1 MKILLLNENPVVSR
15 LVSLSAKK
23 MSYDF
28 EELNAYSENLGNYDV
43 IVVDS
48 DTPAPL
54 KILKEK
60 CDRLIFLA
68 PRNQNVEDIDAQI
81 LQKPFLPTDFL
92 NLLNNKDA
100 NKHTSIDLPMLSND
114 ENPYADISL
123 DLDNLNLDDLP
134 DENSLDINSEGM
146 EDLSFDDDAQDD
158 NSNKTLETQN
168 LEHET
173 IKEQTQEDTQIDL
186 DLTLEDGESEKEDLS
201 QEHTALDT
209 EPSLDELD
217 DKNDEDLEIKED
229 DKNEEIEKQEL
240 LDDSKTNTLEMQE
253 ELSESQDDNSNKT
266 LETQNL
272 EHDNLEQETIKEQTQ
287 EDTQTDLDL
296 TLEDGESEKEDLS
309 QEHTALDTEP
319 SLDELDD
326 KNDEDLEIKEDD
338 KNEEIEKQELLDDS
352 KTNTLEMQEEL
363 SESQDDNSNKTLETQ
378 NLEHDNLEQET
389 IKEQTQEDTQTD
401 LDLTLEDGE
410 SEKED
415 LSQEHTALDTEP
427 SLDELDDKN
436 DEDLEDNKELQANI
450 SDFDDLPVV
459 EEQEKEM
466 DFDDLPEDAEFL
478 GQAKDNEESEEVLEE
493 FAPVVEEDV
502 QDEMDDFTSNLS
514 TQDQIK
520 EELAQLDELD
530 YGIDSD
536 NSSKVLEDFKDEP
549 ILDDKELGTN
559 EEEVVVPNLNISDFD
574 TLKESDI
581 QEALGEEILE
591 KNEEPI
597 VSDVTKD
604 DNSEEIVN
612 ELSQS
617 IAGAITSSIK
627 DDTLKAALK
636 GMNMNININI
646 SFKED

>member
-123 DLDNLNLDDLP
+123 DLDNLNLDDLS

-168 LEHET
+168 LEH
-173 IKEQTQEDTQIDL
+173 
-186 DLTLEDGESEKEDLS
+186 
-201 QEHTALDT
+201 
-209 EPSLDELD
+209 
-217 DKNDEDLEIKED
+217 
-229 DKNEEIEKQEL
+229 
-240 LDDSKTNTLEMQE
+240 
-253 ELSESQDDNSNKT
+253 
-266 LETQNL
+266 
-272 EHDNLEQETIKEQTQ
+272 DNLEQETIK
-287 EDTQTDLDL
+287 
-296 TLEDGESEKEDLS
+296 K
-309 QEHTALDTEP
+309 
-319 SLDELDD
+319 
-326 KNDEDLEIKEDD
+326 
-338 KNEEIEKQELLDDS
+338 
-352 KTNTLEMQEEL
+352 
-363 SESQDDNSNKTLETQ
+363 
-378 NLEHDNLEQET
+378 
-389 IKEQTQEDTQTD
+389 QTQEDTQTD

>member
-92 NLLNNKDA
+92 NLLNNKDT

-134 DENSLDINSEGM
+134 DENSLDINSDGM

-158 NSNKTLETQN
+158 NANETLETQN
-168 LEHET
+168 LEDENLEQEAT
-173 IKEQTQEDTQIDL
+173 KEQTQEDIQTDL
-186 DLTLEDGESEKEDLS
+186 DLTLEDGGSEKEDLS

-229 DKNEEIEKQEL
+229 DKNEEIKKQEL
-240 LDDSKTNTLEMQE
+240 LNDSKANTLEMQE
-253 ELSESQDDNSNKT
+253 ELNESQDDNANET

-272 EHDNLEQETIKEQTQ
+272 EDENLEQETTKEQNQ
-287 EDTQTDLDL
+287 EDIQTDLDL
-296 TLEDGESEKEDLS
+296 TLEDGGSEKEDLS
-309 QEHTALDTEP
+309 QEHTALDTE
-319 SLDELDD
+319 S
-326 KNDEDLEIKEDD
+326 
-338 KNEEIEKQELLDDS
+338 
-352 KTNTLEMQEEL
+352 
-363 SESQDDNSNKTLETQ
+363 
-378 NLEHDNLEQET
+378 
-389 IKEQTQEDTQTD
+389 
-401 LDLTLEDGE
+401 
-410 SEKED
+410 
-415 LSQEHTALDTEP
+415 

-466 DFDDLPEDAEFL
+466 DFDDIPEDAEFL
-478 GQAKDNEESEEVLEE
+478 GQAKDNEESEENLEE

-502 QDEMDDFTSNLS
+502 QDEMDDFISNLS

-549 ILDDKELGTN
+549 ILDDIELGTN

-574 TLKESDI
+574 ALKESDI
-581 QEALGEEILE
+581 QEALGEEIVE

-597 VSDVTKD
+597 VSNATKD

-617 IAGAITSSIK
+617 IVGAITSSIK

>member
-43 IVVDS
+43 IIVDS

-68 PRNQNVEDIDAQI
+68 PRNQNIDIDAQI

-92 NLLNNKDA
+92 NLLNNKDV

-134 DENSLDINSEGM
+134 DENSLDINSEGIK
-146 EDLSFDDDAQDD
+146 DLSFDDDAQDD
-158 NSNKTLETQN
+158 NANKTLETQN
-168 LEHET
+168 LEDENLEQET
-173 IKEQTQEDTQIDL
+173 TKEQTQEDTQTDL
-186 DLTLEDGESEKEDLS
+186 DLTLEDDESQKEDLS

-217 DKNDEDLEIKED
+217 DR
-229 DKNEEIEKQEL
+229 
-240 LDDSKTNTLEMQE
+240 
-253 ELSESQDDNSNKT
+253 
-266 LETQNL
+266 
-272 EHDNLEQETIKEQTQ
+272 
-287 EDTQTDLDL
+287 
-296 TLEDGESEKEDLS
+296 
-309 QEHTALDTEP
+309 
-319 SLDELDD
+319 
-326 KNDEDLEIKEDD
+326 
-338 KNEEIEKQELLDDS
+338 
-352 KTNTLEMQEEL
+352 
-363 SESQDDNSNKTLETQ
+363 
-378 NLEHDNLEQET
+378 
-389 IKEQTQEDTQTD
+389 
-401 LDLTLEDGE
+401 
-410 SEKED
+410 
-415 LSQEHTALDTEP
+415 
-427 SLDELDDKN
+427 N

-478 GQAKDNEESEEVLEE
+478 GQAKDNKESEEILEE

-536 NSSKVLEDFKDEP
+536 NSSKILEDFKDEP

-574 TLKESDI
+574 ALKESDI

-597 VSDVTKD
+597 VSDATKD

>member
-92 NLLNNKDA
+92 NLLNNKDV
-100 NKHTSIDLPMLSND
+100 NKHTPIDLPMLSND

-134 DENSLDINSEGM
+134 DENSLDINSDGM

-158 NSNKTLETQN
+158 NANITLETQN
-168 LEHET
+168 LE
-173 IKEQTQEDTQIDL
+173 
-186 DLTLEDGESEKEDLS
+186 
-201 QEHTALDT
+201 
-209 EPSLDELD
+209 DE
-217 DKNDEDLEIKED
+217 
-229 DKNEEIEKQEL
+229 
-240 LDDSKTNTLEMQE
+240 
-253 ELSESQDDNSNKT
+253 
-266 LETQNL
+266 
-272 EHDNLEQETIKEQTQ
+272 NLEQEATKEQTQ

-296 TLEDGESEKEDLS
+296 TLEDS
-309 QEHTALDTEP
+309 
-319 SLDELDD
+319 
-326 KNDEDLEIKEDD
+326 KN
-338 KNEEIEKQELLDDS
+338 
-352 KTNTLEMQEEL
+352 
-363 SESQDDNSNKTLETQ
+363 
-378 NLEHDNLEQET
+378 
-389 IKEQTQEDTQTD
+389 
-401 LDLTLEDGE
+401 
-410 SEKED
+410 EKED

-559 EEEVVVPNLNISDFD
+559 EEEVVVPNLNINDFD
-574 TLKESDI
+574 ALKESDI

-597 VSDVTKD
+597 ASDATKD

>member
-158 NSNKTLETQN
+158 NVNKTLETQN

-173 IKEQTQEDTQIDL
+173 IKEQTQEDI
-186 DLTLEDGESEKEDLS
+186 
-201 QEHTALDT
+201 
-209 EPSLDELD
+209 
-217 DKNDEDLEIKED
+217 
-229 DKNEEIEKQEL
+229 
-240 LDDSKTNTLEMQE
+240 
-253 ELSESQDDNSNKT
+253 
-266 LETQNL
+266 
-272 EHDNLEQETIKEQTQ
+272 
-287 EDTQTDLDL
+287 QTDLDL
-296 TLEDGESEKEDLS
+296 TLEDGE
-309 QEHTALDTEP
+309 
-319 SLDELDD
+319 
-326 KNDEDLEIKEDD
+326 N
-338 KNEEIEKQELLDDS
+338 
-352 KTNTLEMQEEL
+352 
-363 SESQDDNSNKTLETQ
+363 
-378 NLEHDNLEQET
+378 
-389 IKEQTQEDTQTD
+389 
-401 LDLTLEDGE
+401 
-410 SEKED
+410 EKED

-450 SDFDDLPVV
+450 SDFDNLPEV

-478 GQAKDNEESEEVLEE
+478 GQAKYNEESEENLEE

-502 QDEMDDFTSNLS
+502 QDEIDDFASNLS

-597 VSDVTKD
+597 ASDVTKD

>member
-158 NSNKTLETQN
+158 NANKTLETQN

-272 EHDNLEQETIKEQTQ
+272 EQDNLEQETIKEQTQ
-287 EDTQTDLDL
+287 EDTQ
-296 TLEDGESEKEDLS
+296 
-309 QEHTALDTEP
+309 
-319 SLDELDD
+319 
-326 KNDEDLEIKEDD
+326 I
-338 KNEEIEKQELLDDS
+338 
-352 KTNTLEMQEEL
+352 
-363 SESQDDNSNKTLETQ
+363 
-378 NLEHDNLEQET
+378 
-389 IKEQTQEDTQTD
+389 D

-450 SDFDDLPVV
+450 SDFDDLPEV

-478 GQAKDNEESEEVLEE
+478 GQAKYNEESEENLEE
-493 FAPVVEEDV
+493 FAPVVEEDI
-502 QDEMDDFTSNLS
+502 QDEIDDFASNLS

>member
-272 EHDNLEQETIKEQTQ
+272 EHDNLEHETIKEQTQ
-287 EDTQTDLDL
+287 EDTQ
-296 TLEDGESEKEDLS
+296 
-309 QEHTALDTEP
+309 
-319 SLDELDD
+319 
-326 KNDEDLEIKEDD
+326 I
-338 KNEEIEKQELLDDS
+338 
-352 KTNTLEMQEEL
+352 
-363 SESQDDNSNKTLETQ
+363 
-378 NLEHDNLEQET
+378 
-389 IKEQTQEDTQTD
+389 D

-450 SDFDDLPVV
+450 SDFDDLPEV
-459 EEQEKEM
+459 EEQKKEM

-478 GQAKDNEESEEVLEE
+478 GQAKYNEESEENLEE

-502 QDEMDDFTSNLS
+502 QDEIDDFASNLS

>member
-158 NSNKTLETQN
+158 N
-168 LEHET
+168 
-173 IKEQTQEDTQIDL
+173 
-186 DLTLEDGESEKEDLS
+186 
-201 QEHTALDT
+201 A
-209 EPSLDELD
+209 
-217 DKNDEDLEIKED
+217 
-229 DKNEEIEKQEL
+229 
-240 LDDSKTNTLEMQE
+240 
-253 ELSESQDDNSNKT
+253 NKT

-287 EDTQTDLDL
+287 EDAQTDLDL

-378 NLEHDNLEQET
+378 NLEHDNLEHDNLEQET
-389 IKEQTQEDTQTD
+389 IKEQTQEDTQID

-450 SDFDDLPVV
+450 SDFDDLPEV

-466 DFDDLPEDAEFL
+466 DFDDLPENAEFL
-478 GQAKDNEESEEVLEE
+478 GQAKYNEESEENLEE

-502 QDEMDDFTSNLS
+502 QDEIDDFASNLS

>member
-168 LEHET
+168 LEHDNLEQET

-272 EHDNLEQETIKEQTQ
+272 EHETIKEQTQ
-287 EDTQTDLDL
+287 EDTQ
-296 TLEDGESEKEDLS
+296 
-309 QEHTALDTEP
+309 
-319 SLDELDD
+319 
-326 KNDEDLEIKEDD
+326 I
-338 KNEEIEKQELLDDS
+338 
-352 KTNTLEMQEEL
+352 
-363 SESQDDNSNKTLETQ
+363 
-378 NLEHDNLEQET
+378 
-389 IKEQTQEDTQTD
+389 D

>member
-158 NSNKTLETQN
+158 NANKTLETQ
-168 LEHET
+168 
-173 IKEQTQEDTQIDL
+173 
-186 DLTLEDGESEKEDLS
+186 
-201 QEHTALDT
+201 
-209 EPSLDELD
+209 
-217 DKNDEDLEIKED
+217 
-229 DKNEEIEKQEL
+229 
-240 LDDSKTNTLEMQE
+240 
-253 ELSESQDDNSNKT
+253 
-266 LETQNL
+266 
-272 EHDNLEQETIKEQTQ
+272 NLEQETIKEQTQ
-287 EDTQTDLDL
+287 EDTQ
-296 TLEDGESEKEDLS
+296 
-309 QEHTALDTEP
+309 
-319 SLDELDD
+319 
-326 KNDEDLEIKEDD
+326 I
-338 KNEEIEKQELLDDS
+338 
-352 KTNTLEMQEEL
+352 
-363 SESQDDNSNKTLETQ
+363 
-378 NLEHDNLEQET
+378 
-389 IKEQTQEDTQTD
+389 D

-450 SDFDDLPVV
+450 SDFDDLPEV

-478 GQAKDNEESEEVLEE
+478 GQAKYNEESEEVLEE

>member
-92 NLLNNKDA
+92 NLLNNKDV
-100 NKHTSIDLPMLSND
+100 NKHTPIDLPMLSND

-134 DENSLDINSEGM
+134 DENSLDINSDGM

-158 NSNKTLETQN
+158 NANITLETQN
-168 LEHET
+168 LEDENLEQEAT
-173 IKEQTQEDTQIDL
+173 KEQTQEDTQTDL
-186 DLTLEDGESEKEDLS
+186 DLTLEDSKSEKEDLS

-209 EPSLDELD
+209 EPSLDE
-217 DKNDEDLEIKED
+217 
-229 DKNEEIEKQEL
+229 
-240 LDDSKTNTLEMQE
+240 
-253 ELSESQDDNSNKT
+253 
-266 LETQNL
+266 
-272 EHDNLEQETIKEQTQ
+272 
-287 EDTQTDLDL
+287 
-296 TLEDGESEKEDLS
+296 
-309 QEHTALDTEP
+309 P
-319 SLDELDD
+319 
-326 KNDEDLEIKEDD
+326 
-338 KNEEIEKQELLDDS
+338 
-352 KTNTLEMQEEL
+352 
-363 SESQDDNSNKTLETQ
+363 
-378 NLEHDNLEQET
+378 
-389 IKEQTQEDTQTD
+389 
-401 LDLTLEDGE
+401 
-410 SEKED
+410 
-415 LSQEHTALDTEP
+415 
-427 SLDELDDKN
+427 DDKN

-502 QDEMDDFTSNLS
+502 QDEMDDFASNLS

-574 TLKESDI
+574 ALKESDI

-597 VSDVTKD
+597 ASDATKD

>member
-158 NSNKTLETQN
+158 N
-168 LEHET
+168 
-173 IKEQTQEDTQIDL
+173 
-186 DLTLEDGESEKEDLS
+186 
-201 QEHTALDT
+201 A
-209 EPSLDELD
+209 
-217 DKNDEDLEIKED
+217 
-229 DKNEEIEKQEL
+229 
-240 LDDSKTNTLEMQE
+240 
-253 ELSESQDDNSNKT
+253 NKT

-338 KNEEIEKQELLDDS
+338 KNEDIEKQELLDDS

-389 IKEQTQEDTQTD
+389 IKEQTQEDTQID

-646 SFKED
+646 SFKEN

>member
-158 NSNKTLETQN
+158 NANKTLETQN

-287 EDTQTDLDL
+287 EDTQ
-296 TLEDGESEKEDLS
+296 
-309 QEHTALDTEP
+309 
-319 SLDELDD
+319 
-326 KNDEDLEIKEDD
+326 I
-338 KNEEIEKQELLDDS
+338 
-352 KTNTLEMQEEL
+352 
-363 SESQDDNSNKTLETQ
+363 
-378 NLEHDNLEQET
+378 
-389 IKEQTQEDTQTD
+389 D

-450 SDFDDLPVV
+450 SDFDDLPEV

-478 GQAKDNEESEEVLEE
+478 GQAKYNEESEENLEE
-493 FAPVVEEDV
+493 FAPVVEEDI
-502 QDEMDDFTSNLS
+502 QDEIDDFASNLS

-536 NSSKVLEDFKDEP
+536 NSNKVLEDFKDEP

-591 KNEEPI
+591 KNKEPI

>member
-92 NLLNNKDA
+92 NLLNNKDT

-134 DENSLDINSEGM
+134 DENSLDINSDGM

-158 NSNKTLETQN
+158 NANETLETQN
-168 LEHET
+168 LEDENLEQEAT
-173 IKEQTQEDTQIDL
+173 KEQTQEDIQTDL
-186 DLTLEDGESEKEDLS
+186 DLTLEDSKSEKEDLI

-209 EPSLDELD
+209 EPSLD

-229 DKNEEIEKQEL
+229 DKNEEIKKQEL
-240 LDDSKTNTLEMQE
+240 LNDSKANTLEMQE
-253 ELSESQDDNSNKT
+253 ELNESQDDNANET

-272 EHDNLEQETIKEQTQ
+272 EDENLEQETTKEQNQ
-287 EDTQTDLDL
+287 EDIQTDLDL
-296 TLEDGESEKEDLS
+296 TLEDG
-309 QEHTALDTEP
+309 
-319 SLDELDD
+319 
-326 KNDEDLEIKEDD
+326 
-338 KNEEIEKQELLDDS
+338 
-352 KTNTLEMQEEL
+352 
-363 SESQDDNSNKTLETQ
+363 
-378 NLEHDNLEQET
+378 
-389 IKEQTQEDTQTD
+389 
-401 LDLTLEDGE
+401 G

-466 DFDDLPEDAEFL
+466 DFDDIPEDAEFL
-478 GQAKDNEESEEVLEE
+478 GQAKDNEESEENLEE

-502 QDEMDDFTSNLS
+502 QDEMDDFISNLS

-549 ILDDKELGTN
+549 ILDDIELGTN

-574 TLKESDI
+574 ALKESDI
-581 QEALGEEILE
+581 QEALGEEIVE

-597 VSDVTKD
+597 VSNATKD

>member
-92 NLLNNKDA
+92 NLLNNKDV
-100 NKHTSIDLPMLSND
+100 NKHAPIDLLMLSND

-134 DENSLDINSEGM
+134 DENSLDINSDGM

-158 NSNKTLETQN
+158 NANETLETQN
-168 LEHET
+168 LEDENLEQEAT
-173 IKEQTQEDTQIDL
+173 KEQTQEDIQTDL
-186 DLTLEDGESEKEDLS
+186 DLTLEDNKNEKEDLS

-240 LDDSKTNTLEMQE
+240 LDDSKTNALEVQE
-253 ELSESQDDNSNKT
+253 ELSESQDDNANKT
-266 LETQNL
+266 LEIQNL
-272 EHDNLEQETIKEQTQ
+272 EDENLEQEATKEQTQ
-287 EDTQTDLDL
+287 EDIQTDLDL
-296 TLEDGESEKEDLS
+296 TLEDS
-309 QEHTALDTEP
+309 
-319 SLDELDD
+319 
-326 KNDEDLEIKEDD
+326 KN
-338 KNEEIEKQELLDDS
+338 
-352 KTNTLEMQEEL
+352 
-363 SESQDDNSNKTLETQ
+363 
-378 NLEHDNLEQET
+378 
-389 IKEQTQEDTQTD
+389 
-401 LDLTLEDGE
+401 
-410 SEKED
+410 EKED

-574 TLKESDI
+574 ALKESDI
-581 QEALGEEILE
+581 QKALGEEILE

-597 VSDVTKD
+597 VSDATKD

>member
-43 IVVDS
+43 IVIDS

-168 LEHET
+168 LEHDNLEQET
-173 IKEQTQEDTQIDL
+173 IKEQTQEDTPIDL

-209 EPSLDELD
+209 EPSLDEL
-217 DKNDEDLEIKED
+217 D

-287 EDTQTDLDL
+287 EDTQ
-296 TLEDGESEKEDLS
+296 
-309 QEHTALDTEP
+309 
-319 SLDELDD
+319 
-326 KNDEDLEIKEDD
+326 I
-338 KNEEIEKQELLDDS
+338 
-352 KTNTLEMQEEL
+352 
-363 SESQDDNSNKTLETQ
+363 
-378 NLEHDNLEQET
+378 
-389 IKEQTQEDTQTD
+389 D

-450 SDFDDLPVV
+450 SDFDDLPEV

-478 GQAKDNEESEEVLEE
+478 GQAKYNEESEENLEE

-502 QDEMDDFTSNLS
+502 QDEIDDFASNLS

>member
-1 MKILLLNENPVVSR
+1 MMKILLLNENPVVSR

-158 NSNKTLETQN
+158 NANKTLETQNLEHDN

-217 DKNDEDLEIKED
+217 DKNDEDLE
-229 DKNEEIEKQEL
+229 
-240 LDDSKTNTLEMQE
+240 
-253 ELSESQDDNSNKT
+253 
-266 LETQNL
+266 
-272 EHDNLEQETIKEQTQ
+272 
-287 EDTQTDLDL
+287 
-296 TLEDGESEKEDLS
+296 
-309 QEHTALDTEP
+309 
-319 SLDELDD
+319 
-326 KNDEDLEIKEDD
+326 
-338 KNEEIEKQELLDDS
+338 
-352 KTNTLEMQEEL
+352 
-363 SESQDDNSNKTLETQ
+363 
-378 NLEHDNLEQET
+378 
-389 IKEQTQEDTQTD
+389 
-401 LDLTLEDGE
+401 
-410 SEKED
+410 
-415 LSQEHTALDTEP
+415 
-427 SLDELDDKN
+427 
-436 DEDLEDNKELQANI
+436 DNKELQANI
-450 SDFDDLPVV
+450 SDFDDLPEVEEQEKEMDFDDLPEV

-478 GQAKDNEESEEVLEE
+478 GQAKYNEESEENLEE

-502 QDEMDDFTSNLS
+502 QDEIDDFASNLS

>member
-1 MKILLLNENPVVSR
+1 MKILLLNENPVVLR

-158 NSNKTLETQN
+158 NANKTLETQN

-209 EPSLDELD
+209 ESSLDELD
-217 DKNDEDLEIKED
+217 DKNDEDLEIKE
-229 DKNEEIEKQEL
+229 
-240 LDDSKTNTLEMQE
+240 
-253 ELSESQDDNSNKT
+253 
-266 LETQNL
+266 
-272 EHDNLEQETIKEQTQ
+272 
-287 EDTQTDLDL
+287 
-296 TLEDGESEKEDLS
+296 
-309 QEHTALDTEP
+309 
-319 SLDELDD
+319 
-326 KNDEDLEIKEDD
+326 
-338 KNEEIEKQELLDDS
+338 
-352 KTNTLEMQEEL
+352 
-363 SESQDDNSNKTLETQ
+363 
-378 NLEHDNLEQET
+378 
-389 IKEQTQEDTQTD
+389 
-401 LDLTLEDGE
+401 
-410 SEKED
+410 
-415 LSQEHTALDTEP
+415 
-427 SLDELDDKN
+427 DDKN

-450 SDFDDLPVV
+450 SDFDDLPEV

-478 GQAKDNEESEEVLEE
+478 GQAKYNEESEENLEE

-502 QDEMDDFTSNLS
+502 QDEIDDFASNLS

>member
-168 LEHET
+168 LEH
-173 IKEQTQEDTQIDL
+173 
-186 DLTLEDGESEKEDLS
+186 
-201 QEHTALDT
+201 
-209 EPSLDELD
+209 
-217 DKNDEDLEIKED
+217 
-229 DKNEEIEKQEL
+229 
-240 LDDSKTNTLEMQE
+240 
-253 ELSESQDDNSNKT
+253 
-266 LETQNL
+266 
-272 EHDNLEQETIKEQTQ
+272 DNLEQE
-287 EDTQTDLDL
+287 
-296 TLEDGESEKEDLS
+296 
-309 QEHTALDTEP
+309 A
-319 SLDELDD
+319 
-326 KNDEDLEIKEDD
+326 
-338 KNEEIEKQELLDDS
+338 
-352 KTNTLEMQEEL
+352 
-363 SESQDDNSNKTLETQ
+363 
-378 NLEHDNLEQET
+378 

>member
-186 DLTLEDGESEKEDLS
+186 DLTLEDGE
-201 QEHTALDT
+201 
-209 EPSLDELD
+209 
-217 DKNDEDLEIKED
+217 N
-229 DKNEEIEKQEL
+229 
-240 LDDSKTNTLEMQE
+240 
-253 ELSESQDDNSNKT
+253 
-266 LETQNL
+266 
-272 EHDNLEQETIKEQTQ
+272 
-287 EDTQTDLDL
+287 
-296 TLEDGESEKEDLS
+296 EKEDLS

-450 SDFDDLPVV
+450 SDFDDLPEV

-478 GQAKDNEESEEVLEE
+478 GQAKYNEESEENLEE

-502 QDEMDDFTSNLS
+502 QDEIDDFASNLS

>member
-168 LEHET
+168 LEH
-173 IKEQTQEDTQIDL
+173 
-186 DLTLEDGESEKEDLS
+186 
-201 QEHTALDT
+201 
-209 EPSLDELD
+209 
-217 DKNDEDLEIKED
+217 
-229 DKNEEIEKQEL
+229 
-240 LDDSKTNTLEMQE
+240 
-253 ELSESQDDNSNKT
+253 
-266 LETQNL
+266 
-272 EHDNLEQETIKEQTQ
+272 DNLEQETIKEQTQ

-363 SESQDDNSNKTLETQ
+363 SESQDDNANKTLETQ
-378 NLEHDNLEQET
+378 NLEQET
-389 IKEQTQEDTQTD
+389 IKEQTQEDAQID
-401 LDLTLEDGE
+401 LNLTLEDGE
-410 SEKED
+410 SEKEY

-450 SDFDDLPVV
+450 SDFDDLPEVEEQEKEMDFDDLPEV

-478 GQAKDNEESEEVLEE
+478 GQAKYNEELEENLEE

-502 QDEMDDFTSNLS
+502 QDEIDDFASNLS

-591 KNEEPI
+591 KNEEPV

>member
-92 NLLNNKDA
+92 NLLNNKDV
-100 NKHTSIDLPMLSND
+100 NKHAPIDLPMLSND

-134 DENSLDINSEGM
+134 DENSLNINSEGM

-158 NSNKTLETQN
+158 NANKTLETQN
-168 LEHET
+168 LEDENLEQEAT
-173 IKEQTQEDTQIDL
+173 KEQTQEDI
-186 DLTLEDGESEKEDLS
+186 
-201 QEHTALDT
+201 
-209 EPSLDELD
+209 
-217 DKNDEDLEIKED
+217 
-229 DKNEEIEKQEL
+229 
-240 LDDSKTNTLEMQE
+240 
-253 ELSESQDDNSNKT
+253 
-266 LETQNL
+266 
-272 EHDNLEQETIKEQTQ
+272 
-287 EDTQTDLDL
+287 QTDLDL
-296 TLEDGESEKEDLS
+296 TLEDS
-309 QEHTALDTEP
+309 
-319 SLDELDD
+319 
-326 KNDEDLEIKEDD
+326 KN
-338 KNEEIEKQELLDDS
+338 
-352 KTNTLEMQEEL
+352 
-363 SESQDDNSNKTLETQ
+363 
-378 NLEHDNLEQET
+378 
-389 IKEQTQEDTQTD
+389 
-401 LDLTLEDGE
+401 
-410 SEKED
+410 EKED

-436 DEDLEDNKELQANI
+436 DEDLEDNKELQANM

-478 GQAKDNEESEEVLEE
+478 GQAKDSEESEEVLEE

-502 QDEMDDFTSNLS
+502 QDEIDDFTSNLS

-574 TLKESDI
+574 ALKESDI

-597 VSDVTKD
+597 VSDATKD

>member
-15 LVSLSAKK
+15 LVNLSAKK

-158 NSNKTLETQN
+158 NANKTLETQN

-217 DKNDEDLEIKED
+217 DKNDEDLE
-229 DKNEEIEKQEL
+229 
-240 LDDSKTNTLEMQE
+240 
-253 ELSESQDDNSNKT
+253 
-266 LETQNL
+266 
-272 EHDNLEQETIKEQTQ
+272 
-287 EDTQTDLDL
+287 
-296 TLEDGESEKEDLS
+296 
-309 QEHTALDTEP
+309 
-319 SLDELDD
+319 
-326 KNDEDLEIKEDD
+326 
-338 KNEEIEKQELLDDS
+338 
-352 KTNTLEMQEEL
+352 
-363 SESQDDNSNKTLETQ
+363 
-378 NLEHDNLEQET
+378 
-389 IKEQTQEDTQTD
+389 
-401 LDLTLEDGE
+401 
-410 SEKED
+410 
-415 LSQEHTALDTEP
+415 
-427 SLDELDDKN
+427 
-436 DEDLEDNKELQANI
+436 DNKELQANI
-450 SDFDDLPVV
+450 SDFDDLPEV

-478 GQAKDNEESEEVLEE
+478 GQAKYNEESEENLEE
-493 FAPVVEEDV
+493 FAPVVEEDI
-502 QDEMDDFTSNLS
+502 QDEIDDFASNLS

-591 KNEEPI
+591 KNEELI

>member
-158 NSNKTLETQN
+158 NANKTLETQN
-168 LEHET
+168 LEHDNLEQET

-253 ELSESQDDNSNKT
+253 EFSESQDDNSNKT

-287 EDTQTDLDL
+287 EDTQ
-296 TLEDGESEKEDLS
+296 
-309 QEHTALDTEP
+309 
-319 SLDELDD
+319 
-326 KNDEDLEIKEDD
+326 I
-338 KNEEIEKQELLDDS
+338 
-352 KTNTLEMQEEL
+352 
-363 SESQDDNSNKTLETQ
+363 
-378 NLEHDNLEQET
+378 
-389 IKEQTQEDTQTD
+389 D

-450 SDFDDLPVV
+450 SDFDDLPEV

-478 GQAKDNEESEEVLEE
+478 GQAKYNEESEENLEE

-502 QDEMDDFTSNLS
+502 QDEIDDFASNLS

>member
-168 LEHET
+168 LEH
-173 IKEQTQEDTQIDL
+173 
-186 DLTLEDGESEKEDLS
+186 
-201 QEHTALDT
+201 
-209 EPSLDELD
+209 
-217 DKNDEDLEIKED
+217 
-229 DKNEEIEKQEL
+229 
-240 LDDSKTNTLEMQE
+240 
-253 ELSESQDDNSNKT
+253 
-266 LETQNL
+266 
-272 EHDNLEQETIKEQTQ
+272 DNLEQETIKEQTQ

-326 KNDEDLEIKEDD
+326 KNDEDSEIKEDD

-378 NLEHDNLEQET
+378 NLEQDNLEQDNLEQET

-574 TLKESDI
+574 ALKESDI

-597 VSDVTKD
+597 ASDATKD

>member
-158 NSNKTLETQN
+158 NANKTLETQN

-173 IKEQTQEDTQIDL
+173 IKEQTQEDIQTDL
-186 DLTLEDGESEKEDLS
+186 DLTLEDGENEKEDLS

-253 ELSESQDDNSNKT
+253 EFSESQDDNSNKT

-287 EDTQTDLDL
+287 EDTQIDLDL

-309 QEHTALDTEP
+309 QEHTALD
-319 SLDELDD
+319 
-326 KNDEDLEIKEDD
+326 
-338 KNEEIEKQELLDDS
+338 
-352 KTNTLEMQEEL
+352 
-363 SESQDDNSNKTLETQ
+363 
-378 NLEHDNLEQET
+378 
-389 IKEQTQEDTQTD
+389 
-401 LDLTLEDGE
+401 
-410 SEKED
+410 
-415 LSQEHTALDTEP
+415 AEP

-450 SDFDDLPVV
+450 SDFDDLPEV

-478 GQAKDNEESEEVLEE
+478 GQAKYNEESEENLEE

-502 QDEMDDFTSNLS
+502 QDEIDDFASNLS

>member
-168 LEHET
+168 LEH
-173 IKEQTQEDTQIDL
+173 
-186 DLTLEDGESEKEDLS
+186 
-201 QEHTALDT
+201 
-209 EPSLDELD
+209 
-217 DKNDEDLEIKED
+217 
-229 DKNEEIEKQEL
+229 
-240 LDDSKTNTLEMQE
+240 
-253 ELSESQDDNSNKT
+253 
-266 LETQNL
+266 
-272 EHDNLEQETIKEQTQ
+272 DNLEQETIKEQTQ

-326 KNDEDLEIKEDD
+326 KNDEDSEIKEDD

-378 NLEHDNLEQET
+378 NLEQDNLEQDNLEQDNLEQDNLEQDNLEQDNLEQDNLEQDNLEQET

-574 TLKESDI
+574 ALKESDI

-597 VSDVTKD
+597 ASDATKD

>member
-158 NSNKTLETQN
+158 N
-168 LEHET
+168 
-173 IKEQTQEDTQIDL
+173 
-186 DLTLEDGESEKEDLS
+186 
-201 QEHTALDT
+201 A
-209 EPSLDELD
+209 
-217 DKNDEDLEIKED
+217 
-229 DKNEEIEKQEL
+229 
-240 LDDSKTNTLEMQE
+240 
-253 ELSESQDDNSNKT
+253 NKT

-287 EDTQTDLDL
+287 EDAQTDLDL

-389 IKEQTQEDTQTD
+389 IKEQTQEDTQID

-493 FAPVVEEDV
+493 FTPVVEEDV